1 MTLNEIQKEYGL
13 HYAAWQNAI
22 DGIADLEFVPEALIP
37 FSVRHREMYH
47 ERYGDAV
54 TRDDFVEDWIER
66 NAEGE
71 VEPIMVIGQPNRKGK
86 PRTNTLIFI
95 IAFERATD
103 AALFK
108 MEFCVE

>member
-1 MTLNEIQKEYGL
+1 MTLGEIQKEYGL
-13 HYAAWQNAI
+13 HYAAWQNAS
-22 DGIADLEFVPEALIP
+22 DGIAELDFVPEALIP
-37 FSVRHREMYH
+37 FSLRHRELYH

-54 TRDDFVEDWIER
+54 TREDFIEDWIER

-71 VEPIMVIGQPNRKGK
+71 VEPIMVIGKSTQK
-86 PRTNTLIFI
+86 LIFI
-95 IAFERATD
+95 LAFELATD